1 MLKSRILTL
10 AGHVAYLG
18 DRRSAHRVFVRRAQG
33 KNQLEDLGMD
43 RRITLTWILKKLVG
57 EA

>member
-1 MLKSRILTL
+1 
-10 AGHVAYLG
+10 LG
-18 DRRSAHRVFVRRAQG
+18 DRRGAHRVLVRRAQG

-43 RRITLTWILKKLVG
+43 RRIILAWILKKLVW